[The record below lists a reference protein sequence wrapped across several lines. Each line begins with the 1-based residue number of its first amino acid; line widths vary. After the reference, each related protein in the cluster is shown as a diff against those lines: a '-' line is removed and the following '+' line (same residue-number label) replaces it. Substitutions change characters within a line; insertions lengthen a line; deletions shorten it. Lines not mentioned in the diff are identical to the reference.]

1 MLEHST
7 SISVSEHSTL
17 PSPTTDLTAIISAAT
32 FANVDNESP
41 PQLDQLANM
50 RRQTEKL
57 AREQTLYRKKSDLW
71 IDWEDVQRT
80 RVAVVAAYNAA
91 PAAMRPA
98 ILREVLLIM
107 FHSVT
112 PPDRVG
118 TRPQPRDHLL
128 PCTLPHCAS
137 CPFTTIPSHVLR
149 GHPPSASQPQSLP

>member
-1 MLEHST
+1 M
-7 SISVSEHSTL
+7 
-17 PSPTTDLTAIISAAT
+17 
-32 FANVDNESP
+32 DNETP

-91 PAAMRPA
+91 PATMRPA

-118 TRPQPRDHLL
+118 TQPQPRDHLL
-128 PCTLPHCAS
+128 PCTFAQLSSGPFNS
-137 CPFTTIPSHVLR
+137 FTTIPSHVLR
-149 GHPPSASQPQSLP
+149 RHPPLASQPFTLP

>member
-1 MLEHST
+1 M
-7 SISVSEHSTL
+7 
-17 PSPTTDLTAIISAAT
+17 
-32 FANVDNESP
+32 DNESP

-80 RVAVVAAYNAA
+80 RVAVVAAYNTA
-91 PAAMRPA
+91 PSTIRPA

-118 TRPQPRDHLL
+118 TQPEPRELV
-128 PCTLPHCAS
+128 S
-137 CPFTTIPSHVLR
+137 CLFTTTSFHVLR
-149 GHPPSASQPQSLP
+149 CDSPPAPQPQSLP